1 MLIRPIRETLVDTKR
16 FAVTVIVVFVVA
28 QVFAIVVHGFI
39 LGPDYRP
46 FYGTL
51 LRSRDGGPTWMVMFL
66 PLAHLAMALA
76 FVALFSRWVRPVSG
90 EEIPQGLRFGGLAW
104 LFGPVPMY
112 LLWFAEQPWPFSLTL
127 KQLGLE
133 LFTMLVLGTVTAI
146 LYRPSPTQN
155 HQL

>member
-1 MLIRPIRETLVDTKR
+1 MNAKR
-16 FAVTVIVVFVVA
+16 FIGTVVAVFIVA
-28 QVFAIVVHGFI
+28 QVFAIVIHGFV

-51 LRSRDGGPTWMVMFL
+51 LRPLQTSGGAGGGSAWMIAFL

-76 FVALFSRWVRPVSG
+76 FVALYSRWVRPAPG
-90 EEIPQGLRFGGLAW
+90 EEIPQGLRFGVLAW

-127 KQLGLE
+127 KQLGFE
-133 LFTMLVLGTVTAI
+133 LFTMLVLGTLTAM
-146 LYRPSPTQN
+146 LYRPSAVGN